1 MVSGIIEHSKW
12 GDLVTKII
20 IDANLSQEIGK
31 AMNEN
36 SKGIAAK
43 DYFYVTELVN
53 PIFAYWSRKVE
64 IINPPEIQSKLIYGK
79 KIHYLS
85 RYWFEKIS
93 GVTIAEA
100 NLAGAYTGLGNISGK
115 VDYFKGN
122 SIIEFKTKNKEIKS
136 IEDLLENYP
145 QDLEQL
151 LIYSVLSSTQEKFH
165 YLVFSEESGN
175 SQKRNFK
182 AFKIKINDREAI
194 RKFTESRRDLLANAI
209 RDGNWENLPQCR
221 YFESG
226 CKFKESKTCNCARL
240 SPINAMGLLRFIEI
254 EEDQQMANELKAA
267 NDSTSSSFDS
277 GDPNYLWNVLL
288 PMKWYHDKFDYYR
301 NEEDYNEESDYQ
313 KVASRT
319 AIEAA
324 ISKSG
329 MLISGDELKRL
340 SEIDILKVGGYRKY
354 IRAYIPSISSDRLI
368 IPYFIKI
375 TKARTIFDAQKLPE
389 IYNAQGVCLAVNS
402 GNKCAA
408 AVVSYTQRNS
418 EVVVYII
425 CADTE
430 KVIRAINVVKSAMD
444 RASHGGASDLP
455 HCLDYMV
462 ANCQFDSCACRI

>member
-1 MVSGIIEHSKW
+1 MVSGIIERSRL

-20 IDANLSQEIGK
+20 IDANLSKEIKK

-64 IINPPEIQSKLIYGK
+64 IINPPEIQSKLSYGK

-85 RYWFEKIS
+85 RYWFEKID
-93 GVTIAEA
+93 GVTISEA

-122 SIIEFKTKNKEIKS
+122 SIIEFKTKNKEIES

-151 LIYSVLSSTQEKFH
+151 LIYSVLSSAEENFH
-165 YLVFSEESGN
+165 YLVFSEESGD
-175 SQKRNFK
+175 SQRRNFK
-182 AFKIKINDREAI
+182 AFRIKINDHEAI
-194 RKFTESRRDLLANAI
+194 RNFAKSRRDLLENAI
-209 RDGNWENLPQCR
+209 RSDNCENLPRCR

-226 CKFKESKTCNCARL
+226 CKFKENEMCSCAGL
-240 SPINAMGLLRFIEI
+240 SPINANDLLRFIEI
-254 EEDQQMANELKAA
+254 EEDQQMASELKAA
-267 NDSTSSSFDS
+267 NDSTSSSFDTS
-277 GDPNYLWNVLL
+277 DPNYLWNVLL

-301 NEEDYNEESDYQ
+301 NEDDYNEESDYQ

-324 ISKSG
+324 IYRSG
-329 MLISGDELKRL
+329 ILISGDDLKRL
-340 SEIDILKVGGYRKY
+340 SEIDILKLGGYRKY
-354 IRAYIPSISSDRLI
+354 IHAYIPSISRDQLT
-368 IPYFIKI
+368 IPYYIKI
-375 TKARTIFDAQKLPE
+375 TKARTIFESQKLPE

-408 AVVSYTQRNS
+408 AVVSYPQRDY
-418 EVVVYII
+418 EVAVYII
-425 CADTE
+425 CADTD
-430 KVIRAINVVKSAMD
+430 KVKKTINVVKSAMKK
-444 RASHGGASDLP
+444 ASQGGASDLP
-455 HCLDYMV
+455 LCPEYMR
-462 ANCQFDSCACRI
+462 ASCQFDSCACKI